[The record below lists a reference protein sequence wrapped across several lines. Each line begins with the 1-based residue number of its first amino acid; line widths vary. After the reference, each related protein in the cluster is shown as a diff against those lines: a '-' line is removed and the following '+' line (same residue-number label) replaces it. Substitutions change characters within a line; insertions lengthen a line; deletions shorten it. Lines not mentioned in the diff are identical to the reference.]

1 MPTRFP
7 GCRMGSM
14 QRLELRQGQSLVMTP
29 QLLQAIKLLQLSHL
43 DLAAYVDAEFERN
56 PLLVETDAGPTS
68 LALPNQVHPLPA
80 EEPNREGSEPWNGA
94 SSEAVAVEPYGPSA
108 FAAPEHLQP
117 TPISLNRPGSS
128 ARAPSDDAV
137 QGIAFGA
144 GIPAPVA
151 LAEHLV
157 RQLDLATTD
166 ARERLVGRHLIHSLD
181 DAGYLTESL
190 TDIAARLGVPDGEVG
205 GALRLLQGFD
215 PPGVGARTLAE
226 CLGLQLKE
234 RNRHDPAM
242 EALLTRL
249 DLVARRDLGGLRR
262 VCGVDDEDLVDMLAE
277 IRGLE
282 PKPGLAFSVVQPEY
296 LVPDILVRAGR
307 DGDWLIELNPETL
320 PRILIDQSYYVRLS
334 RSARSDEDRAFLS
347 ECLQSANWLKRSLDQ
362 RARTILKVA
371 TEIVRHQDGFFRH
384 GVSHLRPLTLKT
396 VADAIGMHE
405 STVSRVT
412 ANKAVGTSRGLFEM
426 KYFFTAA
433 IAGATG
439 ADAHSSESVRHR
451 IRQLVDAEPTHEVL
465 SDDAIAQK
473 LKHEGIDIARRTIAK
488 YREALRIPSSA
499 DRRRTK
505 RA

>member
-1 MPTRFP
+1 MPFR
-7 GCRMGSM
+7 GS
-14 QRLELRQGQSLVMTP
+14 RS
-29 QLLQAIKLLQLSHL
+29 
-43 DLAAYVDAEFERN
+43 
-56 PLLVETDAGPTS
+56 GP
-68 LALPNQVHPLPA
+68 
-80 EEPNREGSEPWNGA
+80 
-94 SSEAVAVEPYGPSA
+94 
-108 FAAPEHLQP
+108 
-117 TPISLNRPGSS
+117 
-128 ARAPSDDAV
+128 
-137 QGIAFGA
+137 

-157 RQLDLATTD
+157 HQLDLATKD

-190 TDIAARLGVPDGEVG
+190 TDIAARLGVPDGEAE
-205 GALRLLQGFD
+205 GALDLLQGFD
-215 PPGVGARTLAE
+215 PPGIGARTLAE
-226 CLGLQLKE
+226 CLGLQLKD
-234 RNRHDPAM
+234 RNRLDPAM
-242 EALLTRL
+242 RALLTRL
-249 DLVARRDLGGLRR
+249 DLVAKRDLAGLRR

-296 LVPDILVRAGR
+296 LVPDVLVRAGR

-320 PRILIDQSYYVRLS
+320 PRILIDQSYYVHLS
-334 RSARSDEDRAFLS
+334 RSARSDEDRTFLS

-405 STVSRVT
+405 STISRVT

-451 IRQLVDAEPTHEVL
+451 IRQLVDAEPTHQVL